1 MLVSRLR
8 RIDLRYKWAVVD
20 RTNGEIHDT
29 YAYKKHAIH
38 HACFG
43 TWDNLMVK
51 RLNFWEIII
60 CQLKGI

>member
-8 RIDLRYKWAVVD
+8 RMDLRYKWAVVD
-20 RTNGEIHDT
+20 MENGDIHDT
-29 YAYKKHAIH
+29 YAHKKHAIH

-43 TWDNLMVK
+43 TWDSLTVK
-51 RLNFWEIII
+51 RLNALEMIY